1 MNPSG
6 TIIVSG
12 STENTLRLWDPR
24 SCARLCKLRGH
35 TENVKALVVSAD
47 GQHIISGSS
56 DGMIKE
62 WNVGQQRCIQT
73 IHVHSEGVWA
83 LLMNEAFTH
92 VISGSRDKRIF
103 LTELR
108 NPNNSILICI
118 EAAPVLS
125 LCFNH
130 DQTGIWV
137 TTWDSD
143 IRCWSLPP
151 RNASSSSSLSSA
163 ADHRSIAEA
172 SSNNGM
178 PTNGTTST
186 ATAVA
191 THKSMELANIKGS
204 AAIKKLAV
212 LNNKRHIIT
221 KDSDDN
227 VAIYDVLKVVKMETL
242 GKVDFD
248 EQVNKLNQRVYIPN
262 WFTVDLKIGVI

>member
-12 STENTLRLWDPR
+12 STENTLRIWDPR
-24 SCARLCKLRGH
+24 TCARLLKLRGH
-35 TENVKALVVSAD
+35 TENIKALVVSAD

-73 IHVHSEGVWA
+73 IPVHYEGVWA
-83 LLMNEAFTH
+83 LLVNEAFTT

-103 LTELR
+103 MTDLR
-108 NPNNSILICI
+108 NQNNSILICI

-130 DQTGIWV
+130 DQTGIWA

-143 IRCWSLPP
+143 IRCWALPP
-151 RNASSSSSLSSA
+151 RSVVG
-163 ADHRSIAEA
+163 EA
-172 SSNNGM
+172 TSNGM
-178 PTNGTTST
+178 ATTNGGCVTTTTTTTST
-186 ATAVA
+186 
-191 THKSMELANIKGS
+191 HKSIELANIKGS
-204 AAIKKLAV
+204 AAIKKSAV

-227 VAIYDVLKVVKMETL
+227 VAMYDVLKVVKMESF

-262 WFTVDLKIGVI
+262 WFTVDLKIGVSPH